1 MGISLPARNIYLI
14 VFALLAFAVVMPIAF
29 CGRSA
34 SDANKTASTGTEGT
48 LEESRAVEVTT
59 TTAIA
64 QEVAA
69 YIQATG
75 SFAADESSDVAPE
88 VSGQVVST
96 PVDVGAFVRQGA
108 VIAQLEDKDARFRLQ
123 QALAAEQQAQSAV
136 RQAQERLGLNSS
148 ERFDVN
154 NIPEVRAALR
164 QFESADAQA
173 KLAEANASR
182 YASLVKT
189 GDVSQMTYDQARAQ
203 ADSARAQANAARQ
216 NYELAMN
223 VARQSNVG
231 IATAQAQLEAA
242 RSQVGLARKALSDT
256 TITAPFSGHVS
267 DRPVAAGE
275 YVTPASKIAT
285 ILKTNPIKLRLQV
298 PELDATRIRAGMEV
312 EISVDAYPGARFAGK
327 VKSINPAVELASRA
341 VVVEVEIEN
350 RSNQLRPGMFATAR
364 ILQSEGAEGVFVSRN
379 AVMEDPNTN
388 SFRVFVIE
396 GDKARL
402 RVVQVGEQEA
412 GTVRIVTGVAAGEV
426 VATTNLEQLYDG
438 ATVAHR

>member
-1 MGISLPARNIYLI
+1 MGISLPARNIFLI
-14 VFALLAFAVVMPIAF
+14 GFALLALVIVMPLAF

-34 SDANKTASTGTEGT
+34 SDANKAASTATIT
-48 LEESRAVEVTT
+48 ESRAVEVTT
-59 TTAIA
+59 TTAVS
-64 QEVAA
+64 QPVAA

-75 SFAADESSDVAPE
+75 SFAADETSDVAPE

-108 VIAQLEDKDARFRLQ
+108 VIAQLQDRDARLRLQ
-123 QALAAEQQAQSAV
+123 QAMAAEQQAQSAV
-136 RQAQERLGLNSS
+136 RQAQERLGLTSGD
-148 ERFDVN
+148 RFDVN
-154 NIPEVRAALR
+154 NIPEVRSALR
-164 QFESADAQA
+164 QFEAADAQA
-173 KLAEANASR
+173 KLAETNANR

-256 TITAPFSGHVS
+256 TIIAPFSGHVS

-285 ILKTNPIKLRLQV
+285 ILKTNPVKLRVQV
-298 PELDATRIRAGMEV
+298 PELDATRIRVGMEV
-312 EISVDAYPGARFAGK
+312 EVTVDAFPDARFSGK
-327 VKSINPAVELASRA
+327 VTAVNPAVELTSRA
-341 VVVEVEIEN
+341 VVVEVDLEN
-350 RSNQLRPGMFATAR
+350 RNNQLRPGMFATAR
-364 ILQSEGAEGVFVSRN
+364 ILQSEGGEGIFVSRN
-379 AVMEDPNTN
+379 AVMDDPNTN
-388 SFRVFVIE
+388 SSRVFVIE
-396 GDKARL
+396 GETARL
-402 RVVQVGEQEA
+402 RVVQLGEQD
-412 GTVRIVTGVAAGEV
+412 GNTVRIVSGVAAGES

-438 ATVAHR
+438 ATVVRR

>member
-1 MGISLPARNIYLI
+1 MQKTLPVRNIFLI
-14 VFALLAFAVVMPIAF
+14 GFALLALFIVMPLAF

-34 SDANKTASTGTEGT
+34 SDANKAAPTATIT
-48 LEESRAVEVTT
+48 ESRAVEVTT
-59 TTAIA
+59 TTAVS
-64 QEVAA
+64 QPVAA

-75 SFAADESSDVAPE
+75 SFAADETSDVAPE

-108 VIAQLEDKDARFRLQ
+108 VIAQLEDRDARLRLQ
-123 QALAAEQQAQSAV
+123 QAQAAEQQAQSAV
-136 RQAQERLGLNSS
+136 RQAQERLGLTSNG
-148 ERFDVN
+148 RFDVN
-154 NIPEVRAALR
+154 NIPEVRSALR
-164 QFESADAQA
+164 QFEAADAQA
-173 KLAEANASR
+173 KLAETNAAR
-182 YASLVKT
+182 YATLVKS

-231 IATAQAQLEAA
+231 ISTAQAQLEAA

-285 ILKTNPIKLRLQV
+285 ILKTNPVKLRVQV
-298 PELDATRIRAGMEV
+298 PELDAARIRVGMDVEV
-312 EISVDAYPGARFAGK
+312 TVDAFPDARFAGK
-327 VKSINPAVELASRA
+327 VTAVNPAVELTSRA
-341 VVVEVEIEN
+341 VVVEVDIEN
-350 RSNQLRPGMFATAR
+350 RNNQLRPGMFASAR
-364 ILQSEGAEGVFVSRN
+364 ILQSEGGEGVFVSRN
-379 AVMEDPNTN
+379 AVMDDQNTN
-388 SFRVFVIE
+388 SSRVFVIE
-396 GDKARL
+396 GDTARL
-402 RVVQVGEQEA
+402 RVVQLGEQE
-412 GTVRIVTGVAAGEV
+412 GNTVRIVSGVSAGEI

-438 ATVAHR
+438 ATVVRR

>member
-1 MGISLPARNIYLI
+1 MRITLPARNITLI
-14 VFALLAFAVVMPIAF
+14 AFALLAFVVVMPLAF

-34 SDANKTASTGTEGT
+34 SDANKTASTENAGTST
-48 LEESRAVEVTT
+48 ESRAVEVTT
-59 TTAIA
+59 TTATA

-88 VSGQVVST
+88 VSGQVIST
-96 PVDVGAFVRQGA
+96 PVDVGAFVKQGA
-108 VIAQLEDKDARFRLQ
+108 VIAQLEDRDARLRLQ

-136 RQAQERLGLNSS
+136 RQAQERLGLNSGD
-148 ERFDVN
+148 RFDVN

-164 QFESADAQA
+164 QFEAADAQA
-173 KLAEANASR
+173 KLAEANANR

-298 PELDATRIRAGMEV
+298 PELDAARIRVGMGAEV
-312 EISVDAYPGARFAGK
+312 TVDAYPDEGFTGK
-327 VKSINPAVELASRA
+327 VTAINPAVELTSRA

-350 RSNQLRPGMFATAR
+350 RNNKVRPGMFATAR
-364 ILQSEGAEGVFVSRN
+364 IHQSGGGQGTFVSRN

-388 SFRVFVIE
+388 SFRAFVIE
-396 GDKARL
+396 GETARL
-402 RVVQVGEQEA
+402 RVVQVGEQDA
-412 GTVRIVTGVAAGEV
+412 NSVRIVSGVSPGEI
-426 VATTNLEQLYDG
+426 VATSNLEQLYDG
-438 ATVAHR
+438 ATVVRR

>member
-1 MGISLPARNIYLI
+1 MPISLPTRNIYLI
-14 VFALLAFAVVMPIAF
+14 AVALLVFVVVMPLAF
-29 CGRSA
+29 CGRST
-34 SDANKTASTGTEGT
+34 SNANKTASTETAVT
-48 LEESRAVEVTT
+48 ESRAVDVTT
-59 TTAIA
+59 ATASA
-64 QEVAA
+64 QEVSA

-75 SFAADESSDVAPE
+75 SFAADEASDVAPE

-96 PVDVGAFVRQGA
+96 PVDVGAFVKQGA
-108 VIAQLEDKDARFRLQ
+108 VIAQLEDRDARLRLQ

-136 RQAQERLGLNSS
+136 RQAQERLGLNSGS
-148 ERFDVN
+148 QFDVN

-164 QFESADAQA
+164 QFEAADAQA
-173 KLAEANASR
+173 KLAEANANR

-231 IATAQAQLEAA
+231 ISTAQAQLEAT

-256 TITAPFSGHVS
+256 TITAPFGGYVS

-298 PELDATRIRAGMEV
+298 PELDAARIRVGMEAEV
-312 EISVDAYPGARFAGK
+312 TVDAYPDAAFTGK
-327 VKSINPAVELASRA
+327 VTAINPAVELTSRA
-341 VVVEVEIEN
+341 VVVEVEIDN
-350 RSNQLRPGMFATAR
+350 RNNKVRPGMFATAR
-364 ILQSEGAEGVFVSRN
+364 ILQSEGGQGTFVSRN

-396 GDKARL
+396 GETARL
-402 RVVQVGEQEA
+402 RVVQLGEQD
-412 GTVRIVTGVAAGEV
+412 GNSVRIVSGVSPGET
-426 VATTNLEQLYDG
+426 VATSNLEQLYDG
-438 ATVAHR
+438 ATVVRR